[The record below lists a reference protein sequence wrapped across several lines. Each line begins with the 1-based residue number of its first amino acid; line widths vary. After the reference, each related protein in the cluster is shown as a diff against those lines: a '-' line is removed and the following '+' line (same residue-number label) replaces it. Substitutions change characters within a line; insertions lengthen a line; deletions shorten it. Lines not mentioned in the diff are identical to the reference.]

1 MAFKFL
7 TTEDLETQML
17 LQFINERS
25 EEALQ
30 AILDELEAQGIEII
44 KTKLKGRYDTNAIF
58 AATGAERHHLIVGLL
73 TTLVLY
79 KFVRRNAARKVPA
92 DYKEDYDNAMKMLES
107 IKAGKETPD
116 GLPKPLDA
124 QGVEVA
130 APTYV
135 NRSNKDFY
143 I

>member
-7 TTEDLETQML
+7 KTEDLETQML

-25 EEALQ
+25 AEALQ

-44 KTKLKGRYDTNAIF
+44 KTKLKGRYDTTAIF
-58 AATGAERHHLIVGLL
+58 AAQDAERHHLIVGLL

-79 KFVRRNAARKVPA
+79 KFIRRNAARKVPT
-92 DYKEDYDNAMKMLES
+92 DYKEDYDNAMKMLEA

-116 GLPKPLDA
+116 GLPKPVDA
-124 QGVEVA
+124 AGVEVA
-130 APTYV
+130 APIYV
-135 NRSNKDFY
+135 NRSNRDYY